1 MSIFRKVKDQPHA
14 NVWLFLN
21 SKIGWGLDNLAPLNF
36 HEVFLRLKHFIAK
49 SSVYFFTI
57 FL

>member
-21 SKIGWGLDNLAPLNF
+21 FKIGWGLDNLAF
-36 HEVFLRLKHFIAK
+36 KF
-49 SSVYFFTI
+49 S
-57 FL
+57 